1 LHDSAII
8 GGEDPTLE
16 KAKQKAF
23 RLLSVR
29 GRSTKE
35 IRLKLKE
42 RGFAEPVVEKVIV
55 RLLELNYLDDKS
67 FAEQWARNLAVNRLY
82 GNRRI
87 EMSLLEKGIGRNLI
101 ELSIALVREE
111 RSEKEAINILI
122 KKKFKGRKVSELDE
136 KEKRRLAQNLMGRG
150 FPAGLIFEALGRTEE
165 EFINDGK

>member
-1 LHDSAII
+1 LHSSAT

-29 GRSTKE
+29 GRSTQE
-35 IRLKLKE
+35 LRLKLKE

-87 EMSLLEKGIGRNLI
+87 EMSLLEKGIGRKLI
-101 ELSIALVREE
+101 ERSIVFVREE

-122 KKKFKGRKVSELDE
+122 EKKVRDKKISEINE
-136 KEKRRLAQNLMGRG
+136 KEKRRLVQNLRGRG
-150 FPAGLIFEALGRTEE
+150 FPPGLIFEALGRTEE

>member
-1 LHDSAII
+1 MRSSAI

-29 GRSTKE
+29 GRSTQE
-35 IRLKLKE
+35 LRLKLKE
-42 RGFAEPVVEKVIV
+42 RGFAEPVVEKVII

-67 FAEQWARNLAVNRLY
+67 FAEQWARNLGVNRLY

-87 EMSLLEKGIGRNLI
+87 EMSLLEKGIGRKLI
-101 ELSIALVREE
+101 ERSIALVREE

-122 KKKFKGRKVSELDE
+122 EKKVKDKKISELNE
-136 KEKRRLAQNLMGRG
+136 KEKRRLLQNLRGRG

>member
-1 LHDSAII
+1 MQSPAA

-35 IRLKLKE
+35 LRSKLKE
-42 RGFAEPVVEKVIV
+42 RGFEEPVVKKVIAG
-55 RLLELNYLDDKS
+55 LLDLKYLDDES
-67 FAEQWARNLAVNRLY
+67 FAEQWGRNLAVNRLY

-87 EMSLLEKGIGRNLI
+87 EVSLLEKGIDRKLI
-101 ELSIALVREE
+101 EQSIGQVRKEI
-111 RSEKEAINILI
+111 SEKDAINRLI
-122 KKKFKGRKVSELDE
+122 GKKIKDKKIIELDE

-150 FPAGLIFEALGRTEE
+150 FPAGLIFEVLGRPEE
-165 EFINDGK
+165 EFANDGQ

>member
-1 LHDSAII
+1 V
-8 GGEDPTLE
+8 EDPTLE

-29 GRSTKE
+29 GRSTQE
-35 IRLKLKE
+35 LRLKLKE
-42 RGFAEPVVEKVIV
+42 RGFAEPVIEKVIV

-67 FAEQWARNLAVNRLY
+67 FAEQWARNLGVNRLY

-87 EMSLLEKGIGRNLI
+87 EMSLLEKGIASKLI
-101 ELSIALVREE
+101 ERSIVLVREE
-111 RSEKEAINILI
+111 RSEKDAITIFI
-122 KKKFKGRKVSELDE
+122 KKKLRDKKISEINE
-136 KEKRRLAQNLMGRG
+136 KEKRRLIQNLRGRG